1 MTASRSQRPTR
12 STSGRVRPR
21 NAGATKQALL
31 DAAQELFGQHGF
43 DGTTIREIS
52 ERAGVDHALIARY
65 YGSKADLYIAALV
78 AEVQGVQMPLAYEG
92 LKDMAEGLVTRMDDH
107 GLGPVMQ
114 ALIRTDPTDPVHKAA
129 RAHVVRRLVDPVFA
143 EMTRRTPGEARLRS
157 ELVVSALI
165 GISLGRALG
174 WFDELMVVPKE
185 HLVDLVT
192 GLLDNGSIKEVVA
205 GSSPV
210 G

>member
-1 MTASRSQRPTR
+1 MTASRAQQPSPSATE
-12 STSGRVRPR
+12 RVRPR

-43 DGTTIREIS
+43 DGTTIREIG
-52 ERAGVDHALIARY
+52 ERAGVDHALVARY

-78 AEVQGVQMPLAYEG
+78 AEVRGDQLPSEFEG
-92 LKDMAEGLVTRMDDH
+92 LKDMAEGMVTRMDSH

-114 ALIRTDPTDPVHKAA
+114 ALIRTETADPVHKAA
-129 RAHVVRRLVDPVFA
+129 RAHIARRMVDPMVA
-143 EMTRRTPGEARLRS
+143 EVTRRAADEARLRS

-174 WFDELMVVPKE
+174 WFDELMAVPKE

-192 GLLDNGSIKEVVA
+192 ELLDNG
-205 GSSPV
+205 
-210 G
+210 

>member
-1 MTASRSQRPTR
+1 
-12 STSGRVRPR
+12 
-21 NAGATKQALL
+21 L

-43 DGTTIREIS
+43 EGTTIREIG

-78 AEVQGVQMPLAYEG
+78 AEVRGDQLPSDFEG
-92 LKDMAEGLVTRMDDH
+92 LKDMTEGMVTRMDSH

-114 ALIRTDPTDPVHKAA
+114 ALIRTETAGPVYKAA
-129 RAHVVRRLVDPVFA
+129 RAHMARRMVDPMVD
-143 EMTRRTPGEARLRS
+143 EVTRRSADEARLRS

-174 WFDELMVVPKE
+174 WFDELMAVPKE

-192 GLLDNGSIKEVVA
+192 ELLDNG
-205 GSSPV
+205 
-210 G
+210 

>member
-1 MTASRSQRPTR
+1 VTATRSHRPSRSATE
-12 STSGRVRPR
+12 GARPR

-43 DGTTIREIS
+43 DGTTIREIG

-65 YGSKADLYIAALV
+65 FGSKADLYIAALV
-78 AEVQGVQMPLAYEG
+78 AEVRGDQLPLDFEG
-92 LKDMAEGLVTRMDDH
+92 LKDMAEGMVARMDSH

-114 ALIRTDPTDPVHKAA
+114 ALIRTETATPVYKAA
-129 RAHVVRRLVDPVFA
+129 RAHMARRMVDPMVA
-143 EMTRRTPGEARLRS
+143 DMTRRAAGEPRLRS

-174 WFDELMVVPKE
+174 WFDELMTVPKE
-185 HLVDLVT
+185 HLVDLLIE
-192 GLLDNGSIKEVVA
+192 LLDNG
-205 GSSPV
+205 
-210 G
+210 